1 MLTNLVHVLHKWNT
15 DVCLQQVLVVKEVE
29 AKKRAF
35 TGWYIGKKII
45 YIPKDFFF
53 TPSYFIIVYTAGLYI
68 ALTVGMS
75 L

>member
-29 AKKRAF
+29 AKKKRAF

-45 YIPKDFFF
+45 YIPEDFFLLR
-53 TPSYFIIVYTAGLYI
+53 VVL
-68 ALTVGMS
+68 
-75 L
+75 